1 MHHDREGI
9 MAFKFLAIDP
19 ETPQTNSPTVWVEE
33 ETGDL
38 IVQGWTAMD
47 EATLAEIARVG
58 SIPGHSTDVP
68 EHETVVRL
76 PARIVPLLKKALM

>member
-1 MHHDREGI
+1 M
-9 MAFKFLAIDP
+9 
-19 ETPQTNSPTVWVEE
+19 WVDE

-47 EATLAEIARVG
+47 DATLAEIARVG

-68 EHETVVRL
+68 EHETVVHL
-76 PARIVPLLKKALM
+76 PARLVLLLKKTLM